1 MALPKPQITP
11 QEYLA
16 FEREAEIK
24 HEFLD
29 GEIYAMTGASL
40 AHIVINGNIWASI
53 LSQVRGR
60 GCRSYGSDLRVRVGY
75 HAFFYPDLTIV
86 CGAPLFDAGA
96 GAATLLNPTCIL
108 EILSPSTEQYD
119 RGAKF
124 LRYQQIDSLAQLV
137 FINQGMPLIECYTR
151 QGSGAWLYTTAAGL
165 EATLPLES
173 IGCALRLSEVYE
185 EVALGPLPGEEEETE

>member
-1 MALPKPQITP
+1 MALPKPKITP

-29 GEIYAMTGASL
+29 GEIYAMTGASQT
-40 AHIVINGNIWASI
+40 HIVINWNITNT
-53 LSQVRGR
+53 LGPQLRR
-60 GCRSYGSDLRVRVGY
+60 KGCRGYGSDLRVRVGY
-75 HAFFYPDLTIV
+75 NAFFYPDLTVV
-86 CGAPLFDAGA
+86 CGAPLFDAGT
-96 GAATLLNPTCIL
+96 GAATLLNPTCII

-137 FINQGMPLIECYTR
+137 FVNQGMPLIECYTR
-151 QGSGAWLYTTAAGL
+151 QDPGGWLYTTAAGL

-173 IGCALRLSEVYE
+173 VGCALRLSEVYE
-185 EVALGPLPGEEEETE
+185 EVALGPLPGEEESG